1 MELTKNCTGC
11 MACYNTCPSNAIKIV
26 FNEEGFYIPKID
38 NNKCID
44 CGLCNSVC
52 PQIRTTFRKEEPSV
66 CYAVMADNEIRK
78 NSASGGLFAL
88 IAQEY
93 LRNGGYVCGAAFS
106 KDFRCVNHIIIND
119 EKDLIRLQNSKY
131 VQSNIGN
138 TFSEIRILLENGKEV
153 LFSGTP
159 CQVAGLNSYLKKNYD
174 NLLTMDLVCHGI
186 PSPLV
191 WEKYISEIAGNKQ
204 IKKLSFRNKDKEWG
218 SPYELLVLFKN
229 NSKFKEQ
236 CSSNI
241 FYRSFFEH
249 LILNEPCYNCKY
261 TNLSRQGDITIGDFW
276 GINNFD
282 TDLDDG
288 LGTSLV
294 IINSVKGEKIV
305 KKNYDNLKKI
315 KEIPINYAI
324 NFNPRL
330 KTPSERNLKNNI
342 FLANLDK
349 KTIIK
354 NMKENLVPK
363 YEGIIC
369 NYWNIPNFGATLS
382 AYAIQ
387 QYFFKHGKYYYLLKT
402 KASPAFVDE
411 FAKKFLKTTHIVK
424 SKLHLLE
431 LNKSTNNFVIGTDQ
445 VLREDFVI
453 KDLTK
458 SLLGY
463 TNFNKKR
470 VVFSGSF
477 GNDKLFILNNIE
489 KLLYSKYIKRF
500 DAISTREI
508 SGKDICK
515 NEFGLNAEYII
526 DPVFLVNKE
535 IWDNMAAN
543 TGDKYKGKIVTY
555 LFYVNSETNKML
567 KYLEKKYNKKI
578 VALENGKISPEEFLS
593 GIKNADYVV
602 TNSFH
607 GMCFSLIFNKKVLC
621 IKSITSGRF
630 NSLIKLFNIT
640 NLFVNNYNEIYS
652 KNDLFSEYDKNNI
665 EKVINQERLKAEKW
679 FDKAIN
685 KKKQISIRKILV
697 EIDYKVFLSIEYVLK
712 FIINRYIN
720 LKFLFFCYMT
730 KKKVVFW
737 GASLYLADLL
747 KKNPKISQN
756 ILGIIDNNPTRHYKK
771 FFGCTIYPPEKII
784 DLKPKI
790 VISTVKN
797 NHKEVYNEIK
807 NYLQA
812 TCPNVKLLRDIFE

>member
-1 MELTKNCTGC
+1 MKLTQNCTGC
-11 MACYNTCPSNAIKIV
+11 MACYNKCPNGAITISY
-26 FNEEGFYIPKID
+26 NDAGFYTPHID
-38 NNKCID
+38 PNKCID
-44 CGLCNSVC
+44 CGLCTSVC
-52 PQIRTTFRKEEPSV
+52 PQEKEISKRKEATT
-66 CYAVMADNEIRK
+66 CYAVMADDDIREQ
-78 NSASGGLFAL
+78 SASGGVFAA
-88 IAQEY
+88 IAKEY
-93 LRNGGYVCGAAFS
+93 FTNNGYVCGAAFS
-106 KDFRCVNHIIIND
+106 KDFKHVNHIIINY
-119 EKDLIRLQNSKY
+119 EKDLIHLQNSKY

-159 CQVAGLNSYLKKNYD
+159 CQVAGLNSYLGKDYD

-191 WEKYISEIAGNKQ
+191 WEKYVSEIAGNKQ

-218 SPYELLVLFKN
+218 SPYELSVLFKN
-229 NSKFKEQ
+229 NSKFREL

-241 FYRSFFEH
+241 YYRSFFEH

-261 TNLSRQGDITIGDFW
+261 ANLSRQGDITIGDFW
-276 GINNFD
+276 GINNYD

-294 IINSVKGEKIV
+294 IINSVKGEQIV
-305 KKNYDNLKKI
+305 KKSYNNLKNI
-315 KEIPINYAI
+315 KKIPICCAI
-324 NFNPRL
+324 NSNPRL

-411 FAKKFLKTTHIVK
+411 FAKKYLKTTHIVK

-489 KLLYSKYIKRF
+489 KF
-500 DAISTREI
+500 T
-508 SGKDICK
+508 
-515 NEFGLNAEYII
+515 
-526 DPVFLVNKE
+526 
-535 IWDNMAAN
+535 
-543 TGDKYKGKIVTY
+543 
-555 LFYVNSETNKML
+555 
-567 KYLEKKYNKKI
+567 
-578 VALENGKISPEEFLS
+578 
-593 GIKNADYVV
+593 
-602 TNSFH
+602 
-607 GMCFSLIFNKKVLC
+607 
-621 IKSITSGRF
+621 
-630 NSLIKLFNIT
+630 
-640 NLFVNNYNEIYS
+640 
-652 KNDLFSEYDKNNI
+652 
-665 EKVINQERLKAEKW
+665 
-679 FDKAIN
+679 
-685 KKKQISIRKILV
+685 
-697 EIDYKVFLSIEYVLK
+697 
-712 FIINRYIN
+712 
-720 LKFLFFCYMT
+720 
-730 KKKVVFW
+730 
-737 GASLYLADLL
+737 
-747 KKNPKISQN
+747 
-756 ILGIIDNNPTRHYKK
+756 
-771 FFGCTIYPPEKII
+771 
-784 DLKPKI
+784 
-790 VISTVKN
+790 
-797 NHKEVYNEIK
+797 
-807 NYLQA
+807 
-812 TCPNVKLLRDIFE
+812 